1 MWEYPK
7 FNIFIPEHVISLL
20 LPTLHAANTHSTDLL
35 LFLPMYLPPLWI
47 FSQLLGQKHKHC
59 HSPLCLSC
67 LSYNQQQGNSNS
79 KPSLNSLSAAPPP
92 DTHEYS
98 FDLEQTYF
106 CQVCTDVTL
115 LCLQFSCP
123 CYCFTFD
130 VTLKGKCHLV
140 LHTSIIPHIIL
151 RVIAKCL
158 AHVNKISMACAPPAF
173 WLHFPSTLTFS

>member
-1 MWEYPK
+1 MSSAYSSPL
-7 FNIFIPEHVISLL
+7 FM
-20 LPTLHAANTHSTDLL
+20 LPTHTPQISSYSCPCICHLYEFPASCWDKNINIVIHHSVSLV
-35 LFLPMYLPPLWI
+35 FLIISNKEILIQNHLWTPFPP
-47 FSQLLGQKHKHC
+47 
-59 HSPLCLSC
+59 
-67 LSYNQQQGNSNS
+67 
-79 KPSLNSLSAAPPP
+79 PPP